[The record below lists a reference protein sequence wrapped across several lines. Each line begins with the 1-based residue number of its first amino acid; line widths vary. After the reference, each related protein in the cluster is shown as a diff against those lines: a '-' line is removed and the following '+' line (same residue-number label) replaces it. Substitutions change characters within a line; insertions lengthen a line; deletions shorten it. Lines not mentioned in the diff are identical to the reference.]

1 MTDLCVGT
9 ISEPLYVTFLVT
21 VANQNLNIYRYVA
34 VALSVTGR
42 ILTLASLLTL
52 TEISVDRLLA
62 LLLGLR
68 YRQVITLNRT
78 SLIIITFR
86 VLPTVFATLSLFW
99 SSLIASRCRT
109 IVVSLCPVTSIFSYT
124 KIFFTL
130 RHHQKQVEDHV
141 QQPNQTN
148 QLNITRF
155 RKAVSTALW
164 LQFALLESSVV
175 YHEEYRNTCSLTLS
189 NLRHLFLLRVI
200 QAHWFCYISH

>member
-1 MTDLCVGT
+1 MTDLCVCI

-62 LLLGLR
+62 MLLGLR

-78 SLIIITFR
+78 SLIIITFW
-86 VLPTVFATLSLFW
+86 VLPTVFATVSLFW

-124 KIFFTL
+124 KIFLTL

-148 QLNITRF
+148 QLNIARF

-164 LQFALLESSVV
+164 LQFPLVICCLPRGISK
-175 YHEEYRNTCSLTLS
+175 
-189 NLRHLFLLRVI
+189 HLFINTEQSSSSILAQSYTGTLVLL
-200 QAHWFCYISH
+200 H